1 MKRIACV
8 LLLVLMVSGCSGVLL
23 NAEYSQLLDETA
35 AWTAEAAKRAEAGQ
49 LDPNGMTT
57 ALRYSADH
65 WKAFQDARD
74 GRKPE

>member
-1 MKRIACV
+1 MCASVGADGQWV
-8 LLLVLMVSGCSGVLL
+8 LG
-23 NAEYSQLLDETA
+23 
-35 AWTAEAAKRAEAGQ
+35 KRAEAGQ